1 MRDLPLI
8 AGGIQALTDLAGLTN
23 RPDLSYANQLMRMGN
38 SQLAFDRD
46 VVASQLGDY
55 MRYRPFDALQYLN
68 QMNQVN
74 NGALSALRNTSG
86 GNAATNRA
94 AQIAQNNNYL
104 NAIGAGMLQAQKED
118 LQQYHTVKDF
128 NKKTNEFNI
137 ANALEADKASLNF
150 RQSAANQRL
159 GLLSKG
165 AELAYKAKADADSRI
180 SGNLSSW
187 LNNMSQRGAQNFWMN
202 NINND
207 PSYPV
212 GIGSDGKLYL
222 KPNAKSACNGGKI
235 RRRRF

>member
-46 VVASQLGDY
+46 VATSQLGDY

-94 AQIAQNNNYL
+94 AQIA
-104 NAIGAGMLQAQKED
+104 
-118 LQQYHTVKDF
+118 
-128 NKKTNEFNI
+128 
-137 ANALEADKASLNF
+137 
-150 RQSAANQRL
+150 
-159 GLLSKG
+159 
-165 AELAYKAKADADSRI
+165 
-180 SGNLSSW
+180 
-187 LNNMSQRGAQNFWMN
+187 
-202 NINND
+202 
-207 PSYPV
+207 
-212 GIGSDGKLYL
+212 
-222 KPNAKSACNGGKI
+222 
-235 RRRRF
+235 